1 MLPATAAASE
11 RENDTVRLG
20 RLLVEVAPRT
30 IIAEA
35 IALLVKLGFFQKA
48 PGPGG
53 AFGANVYVSDGRLEA
68 IYRRY
73 LTSVKQGMNGEGDTG
88 Q

>member
-1 MLPATAAASE
+1 M
-11 RENDTVRLG
+11 
-20 RLLVEVAPRT
+20 
-30 IIAEA
+30 
-35 IALLVKLGFFQKA
+35 LVKLGFFQKA